1 MPPRANVHHGR
12 PRTHA
17 PAFKRCAWRFAYR
30 GTGGLHA
37 KVGWLIPEAALRLA
51 SLLTAMEAIES
62 ELGPLMDKT
71 EPIPP
76 VFPQEPAD

>member
-1 MPPRANVHHGR
+1 MNLTAQQAREMAHLI
-12 PRTHA
+12 
-17 PAFKRCAWRFAYR
+17 
-30 GTGGLHA
+30 GLD
-37 KVGWLIPEAALRLA
+37 IPEADLEVVALRLA
-51 SLLTAMEAIES
+51 SLLTAMEAIER

>member
-1 MPPRANVHHGR
+1 MNLTAQQTREMAHLIGLDI
-12 PRTHA
+12 
-17 PAFKRCAWRFAYR
+17 PAADLE
-30 GTGGLHA
+30 G
-37 KVGWLIPEAALRLA
+37 VALRLA
-51 SLLTAMEAIES
+51 SLLTAMEAIER

>member
-1 MPPRANVHHGR
+1 MNLTAQQAREMAHLI
-12 PRTHA
+12 
-17 PAFKRCAWRFAYR
+17 
-30 GTGGLHA
+30 GLD
-37 KVGWLIPEAALRLA
+37 IPQADLEGVALRLA
-51 SLLTAMEAIES
+51 SLLTAMEAIEN

>member
-1 MPPRANVHHGR
+1 MNLTAQQAREMAHLI
-12 PRTHA
+12 
-17 PAFKRCAWRFAYR
+17 
-30 GTGGLHA
+30 GLD
-37 KVGWLIPEAALRLA
+37 IPEADLKVVALRLV
-51 SLLTAMEAIES
+51 SLLTAMEAIER

>member
-1 MPPRANVHHGR
+1 MNLTARQAREMAHLI
-12 PRTHA
+12 
-17 PAFKRCAWRFAYR
+17 
-30 GTGGLHA
+30 GLD
-37 KVGWLIPEAALRLA
+37 IPEADLEGVALRLA
-51 SLLTAMEAIES
+51 SLLTAMEAIER

>member
-1 MPPRANVHHGR
+1 MNLTAQQAREMAHLIGLDI
-12 PRTHA
+12 
-17 PAFKRCAWRFAYR
+17 PAADLE
-30 GTGGLHA
+30 G
-37 KVGWLIPEAALRLA
+37 VALRLA

-76 VFPQEPAD
+76 VFPQESAD

>member
-1 MPPRANVHHGR
+1 MNLTAQQAREMAHLI
-12 PRTHA
+12 
-17 PAFKRCAWRFAYR
+17 
-30 GTGGLHA
+30 GLD
-37 KVGWLIPEAALRLA
+37 IPEADLEGVALRLA

>member
-1 MPPRANVHHGR
+1 MNLTAQQAREMAHLI
-12 PRTHA
+12 
-17 PAFKRCAWRFAYR
+17 
-30 GTGGLHA
+30 GLDS
-37 KVGWLIPEAALRLA
+37 PEADLEGVALRLA

>member
-1 MPPRANVHHGR
+1 MNLTAQQAREMAHLI
-12 PRTHA
+12 
-17 PAFKRCAWRFAYR
+17 
-30 GTGGLHA
+30 GLD
-37 KVGWLIPEAALRLA
+37 IPQADLEGVALRLA
-51 SLLTAMEAIES
+51 SLLTAMEAIER

>member
-1 MPPRANVHHGR
+1 MNLTTQQAREMAHLI
-12 PRTHA
+12 
-17 PAFKRCAWRFAYR
+17 
-30 GTGGLHA
+30 GLD
-37 KVGWLIPEAALRLA
+37 IPEADLEGVALRLA

>member
-1 MPPRANVHHGR
+1 MNLTALQAREMAHLIGLDI
-12 PRTHA
+12 
-17 PAFKRCAWRFAYR
+17 PAADLE
-30 GTGGLHA
+30 G
-37 KVGWLIPEAALRLA
+37 VALRLA
-51 SLLTAMEAIES
+51 SLLTAMEAIEL

>member
-1 MPPRANVHHGR
+1 MNLTAQQAREMAHLI
-12 PRTHA
+12 
-17 PAFKRCAWRFAYR
+17 
-30 GTGGLHA
+30 GLD
-37 KVGWLIPEAALRLA
+37 IPEADLEGVALRLA
-51 SLLTAMEAIES
+51 SLLTTMEAIER

>member
-1 MPPRANVHHGR
+1 MNLTAQQAREMAHLI
-12 PRTHA
+12 
-17 PAFKRCAWRFAYR
+17 
-30 GTGGLHA
+30 GLD
-37 KVGWLIPEAALRLA
+37 IPEADLEGVALRLA
-51 SLLTAMEAIES
+51 SLLTAMEAIEL

>member
-1 MPPRANVHHGR
+1 MNLTAQQAREMAHLIGLDI
-12 PRTHA
+12 
-17 PAFKRCAWRFAYR
+17 PAADLE
-30 GTGGLHA
+30 G
-37 KVGWLIPEAALRLA
+37 VALRLA
-51 SLLTAMEAIES
+51 SLLTAMEAIER

>member
-1 MPPRANVHHGR
+1 MNLTAQQAREMAHLM
-12 PRTHA
+12 
-17 PAFKRCAWRFAYR
+17 
-30 GTGGLHA
+30 GLD
-37 KVGWLIPEAALRLA
+37 IPEADLEGVALRLA
-51 SLLTAMEAIES
+51 SLLTAMEAIER

>member
-1 MPPRANVHHGR
+1 MNLTALQAREMARLIGLDI
-12 PRTHA
+12 
-17 PAFKRCAWRFAYR
+17 PAADLE
-30 GTGGLHA
+30 G
-37 KVGWLIPEAALRLA
+37 VALRLA
-51 SLLTAMEAIES
+51 SLLTAMEAIER